1 MKLSELILELAG
13 ELHRHGD
20 VEVEYADGDGYA
32 WPIQA
37 VRHKGGEVQIT
48 YEKV

>member
-20 VEVEYADGDGYA
+20 VEVEYVDCDGYA
-32 WPIQA
+32 GPIQG

-48 YEKV
+48 YEVV